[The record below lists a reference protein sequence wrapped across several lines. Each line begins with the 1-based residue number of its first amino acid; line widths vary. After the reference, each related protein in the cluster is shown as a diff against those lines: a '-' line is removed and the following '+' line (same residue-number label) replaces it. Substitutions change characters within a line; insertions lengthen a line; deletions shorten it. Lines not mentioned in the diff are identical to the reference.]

1 MNSLTTERTVTREYL
16 FLSAGASFATILAI
30 SLRATSAT
38 AMCGVAFSIY
48 FFFKIA
54 TFIAS
59 RNVASTKSA
68 LAYLLLWPGMNPRQF
83 FVRKPVTTNNG
94 SAWFQPV
101 LTAILGAFFLWI
113 VVPALPGRWVI
124 LKGWMGLAGFALL
137 LHFGTF
143 QLAAKYFQSRGRAVV
158 PVMNAPWRASS
169 LSDFWANRWN
179 TAFNHLVE
187 FCGAAKVARRLGA
200 STTLFLVFLA
210 SGLVHDLV
218 ISVPARGGFGG
229 PTLYFLIQAVGIL
242 SEKRARHFMKARPVL
257 SRAWVYIVVLG
268 PAPLLFHPPFL
279 ERVIVPLVTA
289 IQL

>member
-1 MNSLTTERTVTREYL
+1 MNSLNTERTVKQEYS
-16 FLSAGASFATILAI
+16 FLCAGAAFATILAI
-30 SLRATSAT
+30 SLRAAPVT
-38 AMCGVAFSIY
+38 AMCGVALSIY

-54 TFIAS
+54 TFIAY
-59 RNVASTKSA
+59 RNTALTKSA

-83 FVRKPVTTNNG
+83 FVRKPVTANNG
-94 SAWFQPV
+94 SAWFQPAV
-101 LTAILGAFFLWI
+101 TAILGAFFLWI

-169 LSDFWANRWN
+169 LRDFWANRWN

-187 FCGAAKVARRLGA
+187 FCGAAKVARRLGTSA
-200 STTLFLVFLA
+200 TLFVVFLA

-218 ISVPARGGFGG
+218 ISVPARGGFGW
-229 PTLYFLIQAVGIL
+229 PTLYFLIQAAGIL
-242 SEKRARHFMKARPVL
+242 AEKRARHFMKRRPVMGKA
-257 SRAWVYIVVLG
+257 SVYLVVLA